1 MPATCILT
9 STTVS
14 RDEEQPAMKP
24 VTVAI
29 EVPQSPERVYD
40 FLDVL
45 GNHEQ
50 FTDHILVD
58 WELSGPPSG
67 VGAKARMNVKAMGRK
82 DPLEMEVV
90 AAERPRMN
98 AEESVSAKGH
108 RHTRGTY
115 RLEADPNGGTVIEF
129 EFEWLQATFLDRLT
143 APIARSVL
151 RNANLRALQRLRV
164 RLEELDTEAAG

>member
-1 MPATCILT
+1 
-9 STTVS
+9 
-14 RDEEQPAMKP
+14 MKP

-29 EVPQSPERVYD
+29 EVPQSREKVYD

-50 FTDHILVD
+50 FTDHFLVD

-67 VGAKARMNVKAMGRK
+67 VGAKARMVVKSFGMK
-82 DPLEMEVV
+82 DPLDMEVV
-90 AAERPRMN
+90 AAERPRMS
-98 AEESVSAKGH
+98 AEESVSAKGR

-115 RLEADPNGGTVIEF
+115 LLEEDPNGGTIINF
-129 EFEWLQATFLDRLT
+129 ELEWLEATLLDRLT
-143 APIARSVL
+143 TPIARSFI

-164 RLEELDTEAAG
+164 RLEELDA